1 MTGTSESAT
10 YDVFISYNSKDRDE
24 VKEIAQQ
31 LKDRGIRPW
40 LDQWEEQPG
49 LSWKKQLQDNM
60 ERIQAAAV
68 FVGEKGIG
76 SWQNM
81 EVEVY
86 LDKFISQGSP
96 VIPVLLKSATQKPE
110 LPPFLGQMH
119 YVNFRD
125 EKQELSPLDRLIW
138 GITGKKPG
146 VFHYADSNKDAIN
159 RAKVSTASLSF
170 QKKSELV
177 NKYIACLTMKDRHRR
192 DVAVLQLPDEIAY
205 SIPRNSVDL
214 VDVTNIVSTC
224 ENYAGG
230 RQQLLEIVAFFERDS
245 SSVQEL
251 RTFVQSL

>member
-60 ERIQAAAV
+60 KYIKAAAV

-146 VFHYADSNKDAIN
+146 ASQPPIN
-159 RAKVSTASLSF
+159 MHKGAGKTTWVKLPF
-170 QKKSELV
+170 KKKSELV
-177 NKYIACLTMKDRHRR
+177 DKLLACPTMSDRHMR
-192 DVAVLQLPDEIAY
+192 DVVVLQLDEMAQVISRSDAN
-205 SIPRNSVDL
+205 IF
-214 VDVTNIVSTC
+214 DVTNIVSAC
-224 ENYAGG
+224 ENFADGIPTLG
-230 RQQLLEIVAFFERDS
+230 QVVNFFERN
-245 SSVQEL
+245 
-251 RTFVQSL
+251 SLPAQQLSAFIQTLYM